1 MLWFLWGKT
10 CEVDCNSFAI
20 VLSSWSPHQ
29 SAQLISIWSFI
40 LIVWL
45 VHLWLAQYSMVI
57 VQSKIGLVPIKC
69 VSRKAGVWCGRPE
82 DVMQAKSLLRVFVSI
97 RNCSGWQ
104 RAERFASL
112 DEKVEECWLAWKQCF
127 GPSGWPVSKCVP
139 SLWSEVVCAA
149 VR

>member
-40 LIVWL
+40 LIVWR
-45 VHLWLAQYSMVI
+45 VHLRLAQYSIMI

-69 VSRKAGVWCGRPE
+69 VSRKAGVWCGGPE
-82 DVMQAKSLLRVFVSI
+82 DVMQAKPLLESLWVFAIVLADKEPNGSY
-97 RNCSGWQ
+97 
-104 RAERFASL
+104 
-112 DEKVEECWLAWKQCF
+112 DEKGEESWLAWKQCF

-139 SLWSEVVCAA
+139 NLWSEVVCAA